1 MDQEISQEIKDLVIA
16 RLESLPTDK
25 EISIGSDGE
34 FTKEQLIK
42 HVEDDDEIGR
52 TIIEVEMSF
61 LKALKEVALQEGMPL
76 E

>member
-61 LKALKEVALQEGMPL
+61 LKALKEGALQEGMPL